1 MKMSKNSMTDNPED
15 IIQRHHDSINLQDK
29 REYLNSV
36 KYPFTYQNY
45 NGVSITIK
53 DEVDYLKNYQMPWDI
68 IKSTEANWSHSE
80 LVNIEE
86 VARSSSSVVFKLLV
100 QRINNSGNIDL
111 IIQAIWI
118 AVLTDGNWGVQFRHN
133 LGTPKEN

>member
-1 MKMSKNSMTDNPED
+1 MPALS
-15 IIQRHHDSINLQDK
+15 NLFK
-29 REYLNSV
+29 LSV
-36 KYPFTYQNY
+36 
-45 NGVSITIK
+45 
-53 DEVDYLKNYQMPWDI
+53 
-68 IKSTEANWSHSE
+68 NWSHSE

-133 LGTPKEN
+133 LGTPKDN